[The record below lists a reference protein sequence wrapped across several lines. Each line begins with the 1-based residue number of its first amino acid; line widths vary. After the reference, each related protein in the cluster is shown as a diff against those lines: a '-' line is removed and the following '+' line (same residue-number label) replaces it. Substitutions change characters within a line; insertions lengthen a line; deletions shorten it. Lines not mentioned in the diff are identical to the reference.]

1 MSASG
6 SGSGR
11 GPTLHSRYNT
21 SKNTTWRGIFQ
32 ALFSRPGGSQPV
44 PMTDEGEGVDH
55 VKMTLTKDAMSR
67 AAEKLSL
74 GPEGEHM
81 DHDGVKLKINAS

>member
-1 MSASG
+1 MAENF
-6 SGSGR
+6 
-11 GPTLHSRYNT
+11 PNT
-21 SKNTTWRGIFQ
+21 
-32 ALFSRPGGSQPV
+32 FSRPGGSQPV

-55 VKMTLTKDAMSR
+55 VKMTLTREAMSR
-67 AAEKLSL
+67 AVEKLNL

>member
-1 MSASG
+1 MAENF
-6 SGSGR
+6 
-11 GPTLHSRYNT
+11 PNT
-21 SKNTTWRGIFQ
+21 
-32 ALFSRPGGSQPV
+32 FSRPSGSQPV

-67 AAEKLSL
+67 AVEKLNL
-74 GPEGEHM
+74 GLEGEHM

>member
-1 MSASG
+1 MV
-6 SGSGR
+6 R
-11 GPTLHSRYNT
+11 DFPNT
-21 SKNTTWRGIFQ
+21 
-32 ALFSRPGGSQPV
+32 FSRPGGSQPV

-67 AAEKLSL
+67 AVEKFNL
-74 GPEGEHM
+74 GPEGELM